1 MNPGVKNLAAWLWLL
16 ALTLGATVNVSSSAP
31 AAMQSLTCGV
41 IDGERAEVPG
51 VVRISNLKRVLVR
64 AALQPGE
71 QPVEDLRLTGP
82 KAPGQPD
89 SGNLEILVTRRGDA
103 SLSRMETKTA
113 VVGHGSEPGL
123 QYLDITLEIPIPAAV
138 RRKNIEQYLA
148 WLEHESVKT
157 GKGSQFKR
165 LTQDRAVAVAT
176 FERMYME
183 HIAGVFD
190 VTCVYAPRRAGALT
204 ARIESSPPV
213 RLEILFESS
222 FFDQPA
228 FR

>member
-1 MNPGVKNLAAWLWLL
+1 MNPRAKNMAAWSW
-16 ALTLGATVNVSSSAP
+16 ALGLTVVATVTVHSSAS

-41 IDGERAEVPG
+41 INGEAAEVPG

-64 AALQPGE
+64 AALQPGA

-82 KAPGQPD
+82 KSPGQPD
-89 SGNLEILVTRRGDA
+89 SGNLEILVTRRGDQA
-103 SLSRMETKTA
+103 LTRLETKTA
-113 VVGHGSEPGL
+113 VVGHGSEPGR
-123 QYLDITLEIPIPAAV
+123 QYLDVTLEIPIPAAM
-138 RRKNIEQYLA
+138 RRKNIDQYLA
-148 WLEHESVKT
+148 WLEQESVKT

-165 LTQDRAVAVAT
+165 LTEDRAVAVAT

-190 VTCVYAPRRAGALT
+190 VTCVYAPRRAGT
-204 ARIESSPPV
+204 VPARIESSPPV
-213 RLEILFESS
+213 RLEIRFESS